1 MDTMEKS
8 IVILYR
14 HISPERILHR
24 ISSYVDTLTG
34 STLWEDLEGFFYG
47 EGSMLSGYSIDEQ
60 RLAFWQMKSITAQT
74 AERWGIPKSVFAPLV
89 DFGEKT
95 LTVRGNEP
103 LCHFTRVL
111 PWREVYNMLGQDL
124 VVCAYLACIDRQS
137 NIKRRNFAWP
147 AVLATDNNRLRQML
161 EEGLAENHYHLKG
174 SAHAFSLA
182 WCELMNDPGM
192 MDGLSQ
198 WFPDFLHP
206 LTVRD
211 PADGVKPLKEW
222 VQLAALIRTI
232 LFRALRREAF
242 TSSPPSSSLSSPD
255 EQQAV
260 REPFSSRK
268 EFSEHYNSISRHH
281 LQSYCQGVLQ
291 GLRQAY
297 GALIPQPNG
306 PAVCLDY
313 ALEPLLFCEAVDFP
327 FRIMIGER
335 SFLYRCFT
343 ACFNQEFNCFEQNL
357 FYLYLLLKTIFHGEM
372 IQSNKQVGFQ
382 NFDLYQERKD
392 FAWHGA
398 YQWEAY
404 RMALNGPLSNRRV
417 TSLEARLTPA
427 KTPQEIRDKIL
438 LYDMAKRFGDQTPSA
453 GQRPGAS
460 DGWSGEALDAD
471 LHAKRFRDEPHFYV
485 MHFVKQHD
493 EEVKGSPHGLDCRH
507 HRLRVD
513 TRERAVALAQALSR
527 WPYLCY
533 RIRGIDGC
541 ANEVGCRPEVFG
553 TAFRF
558 LRNFHTEEFL
568 EGHYLFP
575 EPTPNLSITYHVGED
590 FYDIAD
596 GLRAIDEAVCFLDLR
611 RGDRLGHALA
621 LGVEPPRHYQTKSM
635 CSILPK
641 QNYLDNLVWMIY
653 RGRELGVW
661 IDPQQREIMLQQAN
675 YLLREIYQGS
685 LSEQA
690 FTLQDYYSS
699 MSLRGDMPELYASRQ
714 FDRSQLFGDPYS
726 AWGTL
731 RNYRQKDKLDSCR
744 NDLRITRLYYA
755 YHFDRRA
762 RKEGAKTI
770 TVDITPGYI
779 TVVRQIQ
786 DAMQWYLEQR
796 GIVVEC
802 NPTSNVLIG
811 TFGGYDQH
819 PITRFNNQGLDV
831 PGEQGRDCP
840 QMHVCVN
847 TDDLGVFDTSLEF
860 EYALLMASLSEQRD
874 ENLRPL
880 YSANSI
886 LTYLHNLQIMG
897 RQAVFPPPK

>member
-8 IVILYR
+8 LVILYR
-14 HISPERILHR
+14 CISPERILHR
-24 ISSYVDTLTG
+24 ISSYADTLTG
-34 STLWEDLEGFFYG
+34 SISWEDQEGFFHG
-47 EGSMLSGYSIDEQ
+47 AESMLSGYSMDEQ
-60 RLAFWQMKSITAQT
+60 RLAFIQMKSITAQT
-74 AERWGIPKSVFAPLV
+74 AERWGIPESVFAPLV

-111 PWREVYNMLGQDL
+111 PWREVYNILGQDL
-124 VVCAYLACIDRQS
+124 IVCAYLACIDRQA
-137 NIKRRNFAWP
+137 NVKRRNFAWP
-147 AVLATDNNRLRQML
+147 AVLETDNNRLRQLL
-161 EEGLAENHYHLKG
+161 EKGLAENHYHLKG

-182 WCELMNDPGM
+182 WCELMNDPNM
-192 MDGLSQ
+192 MDELPER
-198 WFPDFLHP
+198 FPVFLNSIA
-206 LTVRD
+206 VKD
-211 PADGVKPLKEW
+211 PANGVRPLKEW
-222 VQLAALIRTI
+222 VYLAALIRTI
-232 LFRALRREAF
+232 LFRALHREAF
-242 TSSPPSSSLSSPD
+242 SSPPQ
-255 EQQAV
+255 ERQGAW
-260 REPFSSRK
+260 EPFSSRK
-268 EFSEHYNSISRHH
+268 EFSDHYDSVSINHFT
-281 LQSYCQGVLQ
+281 LPYQDVLQ
-291 GLRQAY
+291 GLRQSY
-297 GALIPQPNG
+297 GALVPQPNG

-313 ALEPLLFCEAVDFP
+313 ALEPLLFREAADFP
-327 FRIMIGER
+327 FRVMVGER
-335 SFLYRCFT
+335 SFLYHCFT
-343 ACFNQEFNCFEQNL
+343 ACFNREFNCFEQEL
-357 FYLYLLLKTIFHGEM
+357 FYLYLLLKTIFRGEM
-372 IQSNKQVGFQ
+372 VQSNKQVGFQ

-392 FAWHGA
+392 FTWHGA

-404 RMALNGPLSNRRV
+404 RMALNGPLSTQRV

-438 LYDMAKRFGDQTPSA
+438 TCDMAKRFGDGTPA
-453 GQRPGAS
+453 VQQWPGIS
-460 DGWSGEALDAD
+460 GSWSGQALDAD
-471 LHAKRFRDEPHFYV
+471 LHAKKFGEEPYFYV

-493 EEVKGSPHGLDCRH
+493 EEAGSTLVRPYCRH
-507 HRLRVD
+507 HSLRID

-558 LRNFHTEEFL
+558 LRNFHTEEFFG
-568 EGHYLFP
+568 EHSLFP
-575 EPTPNLSITYHVGED
+575 ETTPNLSITYHVGED

-596 GLRAIDEAVCFLDLR
+596 GLRAIDEAVCFLNLR

-621 LGVEPPRHYQTKSM
+621 LGVEPARHYQTKSM
-635 CSILPK
+635 CSVLPK
-641 QNYLDNLVWMIY
+641 QNFLDDLVWLIY
-653 RGRELGVW
+653 RGRELGVR

-675 YLLREIYQGS
+675 YLLREIYQD
-685 LSEQA
+685 LLLEQA
-690 FTLQDYYSS
+690 VTLQDYYSS
-699 MSLRGDMPELYASRQ
+699 MSLRGDMPELYVSQR
-714 FDRSQLFGDPYS
+714 FDRSQLFGDPYN
-726 AWGTL
+726 AWGIL
-731 RNYRQKDKLDSCR
+731 RDYRQKEKLASCR
-744 NDLRITRLYYA
+744 NDPRIARLYYA
-755 YHFDRRA
+755 YHFDQRA

-770 TVDITPGYI
+770 TADITPEYI

-796 GIVVEC
+796 GIAVEC

-811 TFGGYDQH
+811 TFGGYGQH
-819 PITRFNNQGLDV
+819 PITRFNNQGLDI
-831 PGEQGRDCP
+831 PGELGRDCP

-874 ENLRPL
+874 ENARPL
-880 YSANSI
+880 YSANRI